1 MRHRSLSPRRSASD
15 ARAHA
20 TLMLRPHGAVPNW
33 SGLNKTIRTLSVL
46 RLGDTMVRLRGDT
59 KGLWKGFVR
68 RVCCALPLKCVFLL
82 SSQKCVL
89 HLWSLTGGRER
100 KKKKS
105 GLCPLPFVHRV
116 ARWRMRV
123 VPTDI
128 LSKGITVIWI
138 QFILSLCHPSGSF
151 QDGWTDWSHAHLHP
165 FTILT
170 PLVHPRLNFL
180 SRTCKLFIY
189 SFIYFKK
196 CSSLLKR

>member
-1 MRHRSLSPRRSASD
+1 MRHLSLSTRRSASD
-15 ARAHA
+15 AHAHA

-100 KKKKS
+100 KKKKIRPLS
-105 GLCPLPFVHRV
+105 AAFCPPCCSLANACRADGHFVKGNYSHLDSIYLKSLSSIGLVSRRVDGLEPRAPPPLHHPDAVG
-116 ARWRMRV
+116 A
-123 VPTDI
+123 PP
-128 LSKGITVIWI
+128 S
-138 QFILSLCHPSGSF
+138 QFLIENV
-151 QDGWTDWSHAHLHP
+151 Q
-165 FTILT
+165 IIY
-170 PLVHPRLNFL
+170 
-180 SRTCKLFIY
+180 LFIY
-189 SFIYFKK
+189 LF
-196 CSSLLKR
+196 